1 MKRINTWSV
10 LIIASIM
17 VIGQLSSV
25 VYYDWSTQHLIVDY
39 GICIQGYKYV
49 ELQEGLYDMVTA
61 EGCIENA

>member
-1 MKRINTWSV
+1 
-10 LIIASIM
+10 M